1 MKKRYILG
9 ILGLASLALA
19 SCGNEEIETD
29 DITKERLL
37 TKNVYISNDNTADV
51 TKYTSLKLLF
61 KANSEVP
68 YVGIKNGV
76 SFVSGIRKETGKN
89 KEYKVEYN
97 GNVAKVT
104 NEVNGDLTLDYDNQ
118 LITSSNFELFGEIS
132 KSNEPLMLIPNV
144 LTSSLKLQSSSYKPG
159 NKATFDLKKYSAL
172 DIYKANDELYIPL
185 SVFNN
190 LFINANVSINL
201 VYNFKDLYLMA
212 QDEYT
217 VQSPLGTYL
226 SVIGQNF
233 NSGPKRDSLTPD
245 FAKYYY
251 QSILFDFDNFYGL
264 KEHKNISFDDFFTEK
279 GYKDDMLSGDPI
291 KMDAAINYALTYLN
305 DFHTVFARTSCL
317 YYSSKFVS
325 EKIKY
330 NPDFV
335 KYQED
340 EAALALKCSEAG
352 ISGGYT
358 QVGDTMFVK
367 FNTFTALDEK
377 ALYKESWTP
386 SDVSSDTAVLFASLY
401 QGLIREEVKNTCK
414 NIVVDLTN
422 NDGGSASS
430 LIYALSVLIGNVKM
444 IQRNAVSGGT
454 NEQEY
459 KCDINCDT
467 FIDDRDICA
476 YDLGYNICFLDS
488 KYSFSCGNAMP
499 IFAKYSQPNVKILG
513 EKTAGGACSTRD
525 TFTAIGGYYSKS
537 STTQLCT
544 KKDDNYVLVE
554 NGIEADY
561 QISEDKFYDRQ
572 YIVDQLKAIIK

>member
-37 TKNVYISNDNTADV
+37 TKSVYVSNEKTSNVTE
-51 TKYTSLKLLF
+51 YTSLKLLF

-76 SFVSGIRKETGKN
+76 SFVSGIRKEAGKN

-104 NEVNGDLTLDYDNQ
+104 NELNGDLTLDYDNQ

-132 KSNEPLMLIPNV
+132 KSNEPLLFMPNAT
-144 LTSSLKLQSSSYKPG
+144 TSVKLQSSSYKAG

-185 SVFNN
+185 SVYND
-190 LFINANVSINL
+190 LFINANLSANL
-201 VYNFKDLYLMA
+201 VYNFKDLYFMA
-212 QDEYT
+212 QDEYY
-217 VQSPLGTYL
+217 VDSALGTHL
-226 SVIGQNF
+226 TVIGQRF
-233 NSGPKRDSLTPD
+233 NSGPKKDSLTPD

-251 QSILFDFDNFYGL
+251 QSLLFDLDNFYGL

-291 KMDAAINYALTYLN
+291 KMDTAMNYALTYLN
-305 DFHTVFARTSCL
+305 DFHTAFEKTSCL
-317 YYSSKFVS
+317 YDSKKFVT
-325 EKIKY
+325 EKSKY

-340 EAALALKCSEAG
+340 EAALLSKCNKAG
-352 ISGGYT
+352 ISSGYT

-367 FNTFTALDEK
+367 FNKFTGLDEK
-377 ALYKESWTP
+377 ALYKESWTQ
-386 SDVSSDTAVLFASLY
+386 SDISSDTAVLFASLY
-401 QGLIREEVKNTCK
+401 QGLDSDEVKNTCK

-422 NDGGSASS
+422 NDGGSVST

-444 IQRNAVSGGT
+444 IQRNALSGGI

-459 KCDINCDT
+459 KCDINCDKA
-467 FIDDRDICA
+467 IDDKDVCA
-476 YDLGYNICFLDS
+476 YDLGYNIYFLDS

-499 IFAKYSQPNVKILG
+499 IFAKYSQPNVKLLG
-513 EKTAGGACSTRD
+513 EKTAGGACAAKES
-525 TFTAIGGYYSKS
+525 FTAIGGYYSKS
-537 STTQLCT
+537 SATQLCT
-544 KKDDNYVLVE
+544 KKDDSYLLVE
-554 NGIEADY
+554 NGIDADY

>member
-19 SCGNEEIETD
+19 SCGNEEIEND

-37 TKNVYISNDNTADV
+37 TKSVYISNEKTKDV
-51 TKYTSLKLLF
+51 TEYTSLKLLF

-76 SFVSGIRKETGKN
+76 SFVSDIRKETGKN

-104 NEVNGDLTLDYDNQ
+104 NELNGDLTLDYDNQ

-132 KSNEPLMLIPNV
+132 MSNEPLLLMSNV
-144 LTSSLKLQSSSYKPG
+144 TSSVKLQSSSYKPG

-190 LFINANVSINL
+190 LFINGNLSANLI
-201 VYNFKDLYLMA
+201 YNFKDLYFMA

-217 VQSPLGTYL
+217 VDSQLGTYL
-226 SVIGQNF
+226 SVIGQKF
-233 NSGPKRDSLTPD
+233 NSGPKKDSLTPD

-251 QSILFDFDNFYGL
+251 QSLVFDFDNFYGL

-305 DFHTVFARTSCL
+305 DFHTAFSKTSCL
-317 YYSSKFVS
+317 YDSRKFVS
-325 EKIKY
+325 EKSKY
-330 NPDFV
+330 NPDFI
-335 KYQED
+335 KFQED
-340 EAALALKCSEAG
+340 DEALKNKCKEAG
-352 ISGGYT
+352 ISSGYT

-367 FNTFTALDEK
+367 FNNFTALDEK
-377 ALYKESWTP
+377 LLYKKSWT
-386 SDVSSDTAVLFASLY
+386 SSEVSTDTAVLFASLY
-401 QGLIREEVKNTCK
+401 QGLISDEVKKTCK

-422 NDGGSASS
+422 NDGGSVST
-430 LIYALSVLIGNVKM
+430 LIYTLSVLIGNVKM
-444 IQRNAVSGGT
+444 IQKNAISGGI

-488 KYSFSCGNAMP
+488 KYAFSCGNAMP
-499 IFAKYSQPNVKILG
+499 IYAKYSQPNVKILG
-513 EKTAGGACSTRD
+513 EKTAGGACAKKDS
-525 TFTAIGGYYSKS
+525 FTAIGGYYTKS

-544 KKDDNYVLVE
+544 KKDDSYVLVE

>member
-37 TKNVYISNDNTADV
+37 TKSVYVSNEKASNVTE
-51 TKYTSLKLLF
+51 YTSLKLLF

-76 SFVSGIRKETGKN
+76 SFVSGIRRETGKN

-104 NEVNGDLTLDYDNQ
+104 NELNGDLTLDYYNQ

-132 KSNEPLMLIPNV
+132 MSNEPLLLMSNA
-144 LTSSLKLQSSSYKPG
+144 TSSVKLQSSSYKPG

-190 LFINANVSINL
+190 LFINGNLSANLI
-201 VYNFKDLYLMA
+201 YNFKDLYFMA

-217 VQSPLGTYL
+217 VDSQLGAYL
-226 SVIGQNF
+226 SVIGKKF
-233 NSGPKRDSLTPD
+233 NSGPKKDSLTPD

-251 QSILFDFDNFYGL
+251 QSLVFDFDNFYGL

-291 KMDAAINYALTYLN
+291 KMDAAINYAVTYLN
-305 DFHTVFARTSCL
+305 DYHTAFAKTSCL
-317 YYSSKFVS
+317 YDSKKFVS
-325 EKIKY
+325 EKSKY
-330 NPDFV
+330 NPDFL
-335 KYQED
+335 KFQED
-340 EAALALKCSEAG
+340 DEALNNKCKEAG
-352 ISGGYT
+352 ISSGYT

-367 FNTFTALDEK
+367 FNKFTALDEK
-377 ALYKESWTP
+377 ALYKESWT
-386 SDVSSDTAVLFASLY
+386 SSEISSDTAVLFASLY
-401 QGLIREEVKNTCK
+401 QDLKSDEVKNTCK

-422 NDGGSASS
+422 NDGGSAST

-444 IQRNAVSGGT
+444 IQRNAISGGI

-459 KCDINCDT
+459 KCDIKRDKVINDE
-467 FIDDRDICA
+467 DICA
-476 YDLGYNICFLDS
+476 YDLGYNIYFLDS

-513 EKTAGGACSTRD
+513 EKTSGGACAAKDS
-525 TFTAIGGYYSKS
+525 FTAIGGYYSKS
-537 STTQLCT
+537 SVTQLCT
-544 KKDDNYVLVE
+544 KKDGNYLLVE

>member
-37 TKNVYISNDNTADV
+37 TKSVYVSNEKTSNVTE
-51 TKYTSLKLLF
+51 YTSLKLLF

-76 SFVSGIRKETGKN
+76 SFVSGIRRETGKN

-104 NEVNGDLTLDYDNQ
+104 NELNGDLTLDYDNQ

-132 KSNEPLMLIPNV
+132 MSNEPLLLMSNA
-144 LTSSLKLQSSSYKPG
+144 TSSVKLQSSSYKPG

-190 LFINANVSINL
+190 LFINGNLSANLI
-201 VYNFKDLYLMA
+201 YNFKDLYFMA

-217 VQSPLGTYL
+217 VDSQLGTYL
-226 SVIGQNF
+226 SVIGKKF
-233 NSGPKRDSLTPD
+233 NSGPKKDSLTPD

-251 QSILFDFDNFYGL
+251 QSLVFDFDNFYGL

-291 KMDAAINYALTYLN
+291 KMDAAINYAVTYLN
-305 DFHTVFARTSCL
+305 DYHTAFAKTSCL
-317 YYSSKFVS
+317 YDSKKFVS
-325 EKIKY
+325 EKSKY
-330 NPDFV
+330 NPDFL
-335 KYQED
+335 KFQED
-340 EAALALKCSEAG
+340 DEALNNKCKEAG
-352 ISGGYT
+352 ISSGYT

-367 FNTFTALDEK
+367 FNKFTALDEK
-377 ALYKESWTP
+377 ALYKESWT
-386 SDVSSDTAVLFASLY
+386 SSEISSDTAVLFASLY
-401 QGLIREEVKNTCK
+401 QDLKSDEVKNTCK

-422 NDGGSASS
+422 NDGGSAST

-444 IQRNAVSGGT
+444 IQRNAISGGI

-459 KCDINCDT
+459 KCDIKRDKVINDE
-467 FIDDRDICA
+467 DICA
-476 YDLGYNICFLDS
+476 YDLGYNIYFLDS

-513 EKTAGGACSTRD
+513 EKTSGGACAAKDS
-525 TFTAIGGYYSKS
+525 FTAIGGYYSKS
-537 STTQLCT
+537 SVTQLCT
-544 KKDDNYVLVE
+544 KKDDSYLLVE